1 VRSSHVWALDAPRF
15 DEQSLVSCAGLVPV
29 LALAEQT
36 GLESLLARVVFRSST
51 VRSGTVNPAG
61 KLACVIAG

>member
-1 VRSSHVWALDAPRF
+1 VRFSHVWALDAPRF

-36 GLESLLARVVFRSST
+36 GLKSLLARVVFGPR
-51 VRSGTVNPAG
+51 RSGPARSTRPG
-61 KLACVIAG
+61 NSRV